1 MSHVTIYAAG
11 FAPANPHAYS
21 LFMAV
26 DRDRSG
32 SVSLPELHHALTH
45 GGYVSFSIKTARL
58 LLRMYDADR
67 SGSLSYFEFERLLG
81 QLTQWKGFFDAHTAG
96 TGRLSP
102 GGLAAIVAASG
113 FALPPPVVH
122 MMFYAYDENASGT
135 LSFVSCGA
143 PPQTR
148 RGAPSSRAPRPKAPR
163 SPPRRAPSALPLT
176 LAPPQKRAL
185 PALAGRVHSGPQRAD
200 HPHRRLSAARPQQL
214 RARHAGLFHVFGA
227 CFRVPLVKRMG
238 SKDK

>member
-1 MSHVTIYAAG
+1 
-11 FAPANPHAYS
+11 
-21 LFMAV
+21 MAV

-67 SGSLSYFEFERLLG
+67 SGSLSYYEFERLMG

-113 FALPPPVVH
+113 FALPPPIVH

-135 LSFVSCGA
+135 LSFVRCARPAEA
-143 PPQTR
+143 PR
-148 RGAPSSRAPRPKAPR
+148 RTQQPRPTAPRNPPPPRPKRHAAHHSPAPTNGTR
-163 SPPRRAPSALPLT
+163 F
-176 LAPPQKRAL
+176 PQDEYIQ
-185 PALAGRVHSGPQRAD
+185 VHSELTTLTAAFRRHDPSSCGRATLD
-200 HPHRRLSAARPQQL
+200 FTTFL
-214 RARHAGLFHVFGA
+214 GLVFGS
-227 CFRVPLVKRMG
+227 R
-238 SKDK
+238 S